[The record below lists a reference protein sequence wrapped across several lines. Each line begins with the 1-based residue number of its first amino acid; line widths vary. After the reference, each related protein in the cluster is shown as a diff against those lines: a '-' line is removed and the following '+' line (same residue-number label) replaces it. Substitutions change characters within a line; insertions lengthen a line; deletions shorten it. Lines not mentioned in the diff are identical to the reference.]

1 MEKFVQQ
8 IKDRTEECFDDHF
21 SCRKQNWN
29 RQHVCLELA
38 EIIHILYLQMDKV
51 FDKELKRG
59 IMRLDTVV
67 VDCWP
72 PPRTNMGEY
81 EITLLEDRMILDKN
95 TKE

>member
-1 MEKFVQQ
+1 MYVWNWLKLFIYCICIW
-8 IKDRTEECFDDHF
+8 IK
-21 SCRKQNWN
+21 
-29 RQHVCLELA
+29 
-38 EIIHILYLQMDKV
+38 KV

-72 PPRTNMGEY
+72 QPRTNMGEY
-81 EITLLEDRMILDKN
+81 EITPLEDRMILDKN